1 MGLHNNDDFEEQ
13 NEPQKPTNKKHFK
26 TVRNAIQKRKD
37 SINQIK
43 DQNLKMQEYLK
54 KHPEKIEEVSSVN
67 IPAVIKTILI
77 IGAYLLVFGLAVKLS
92 EYYAIMKIISLG
104 MVVLGGI
111 AVIIYSIAQK
121 YISIQKKRV
130 DHK

>member
-121 YISIQKKRV
+121 YISIQKNRV

>member
-92 EYYAIMKIISLG
+92 
-104 MVVLGGI
+104 
-111 AVIIYSIAQK
+111 
-121 YISIQKKRV
+121 
-130 DHK
+130 

>member
-130 DHK
+130 DHE